1 VGGPWQ
7 DGRLEEKQLPTTTWG
22 LEGSTVGDRTGEQW
36 PGAAAYSDIQ
46 LTPLSMRA

>member
-1 VGGPWQ
+1 MGGPWQ

-36 PGAAAYSDIQ
+36 WSVSFVKGEGLP
-46 LTPLSMRA
+46 